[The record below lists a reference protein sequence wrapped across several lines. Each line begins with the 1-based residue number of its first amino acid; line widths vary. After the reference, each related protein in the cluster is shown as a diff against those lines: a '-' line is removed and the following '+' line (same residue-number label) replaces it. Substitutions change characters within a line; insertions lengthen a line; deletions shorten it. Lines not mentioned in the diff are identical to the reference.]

1 MAEGIVWQRE
11 QLYCWEKSM
20 CLHPHPPA
28 PPPSY
33 LGVLCI
39 PVEKWNSAMPSQ
51 GVATSP
57 RGTSPRGRHRCLHT
71 KPKSTPPFVFPPASI
86 SIILSSSPEIAEL
99 GRLLHTSASVA
110 SSSCCRHCGN
120 SKRWRSI
127 LYGRR
132 VVSLIAFMHWNCVD
146 WDAEFVLTK
155 LAVGIYE
162 VKYED
167 LIWVNRIVRIW
178 RGNLLTCTV
187 CFLLAMEMFFFSLAL
202 VQTVWEPCRFE
213 YKCSANYEG
222 IFFCAGKGKSR
233 ISYFPRSA
241 CTSHVPNVLCFLQGK
256 RIVRFL
262 AYMQPGWIYWS
273 VLPCFFIWVTS
284 CTCVL
289 EYIWLEFVRVFNL
302 CHCVSMWCL
311 IKVVLNL

>member
-33 LGVLCI
+33 LGVPCI

-51 GVATSP
+51 GVVTSP
-57 RGTSPRGRHRCLHT
+57 PGRHRCLHT
-71 KPKSTPPFVFPPASI
+71 KPRSTPSFVFPPASI

-120 SKRWRSI
+120 SKRQRSI

-187 CFLLAMEMFFFSLAL
+187 CFLLAMEIFFFPSPWFKLFGSLAGL
-202 VQTVWEPCRFE
+202 SINAVRTTKE
-213 YKCSANYEG
+213 S
-222 IFFCAGKGKSR
+222 FF
-233 ISYFPRSA
+233 
-241 CTSHVPNVLCFLQGK
+241 
-256 RIVRFL
+256 
-262 AYMQPGWIYWS
+262 
-273 VLPCFFIWVTS
+273 
-284 CTCVL
+284 VL
-289 EYIWLEFVRVFNL
+289 ERERAGLAIFLDLHVHHTFQTFFAFSKENELSGSWPTCSLVGYTDPY
-302 CHCVSMWCL
+302 CPVSL
-311 IKVVLNL
+311 FE